1 MKLFLM
7 RSDRKNA
14 RSERSERKQSQKA
27 AKKVHSEIG
36 LVARE
41 PKVRKAAGSIAMP
54 QTEKAVIK
62 LAVAKKVKRERSIPL
77 VDQHRV
83 LVKSEVKERVGAR
96 KQNGEAIKNETHY
109 RTIKKY

>member
-1 MKLFLM
+1 MVV
-7 RSDRKNA
+7 
-14 RSERSERKQSQKA
+14 KA
-27 AKKVHSEIG
+27 
-36 LVARE
+36 

-96 KQNGEAIKNETHY
+96 KQNGEARRNETY
-109 RTIKKY
+109 NRRFI